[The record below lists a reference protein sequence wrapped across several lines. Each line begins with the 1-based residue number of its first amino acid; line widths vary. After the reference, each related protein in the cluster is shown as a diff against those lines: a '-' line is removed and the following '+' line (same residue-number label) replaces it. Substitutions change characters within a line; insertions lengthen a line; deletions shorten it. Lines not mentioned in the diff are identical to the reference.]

1 MNRAEPA
8 MSVTLESKHTIVP
21 SIASHAQAPAG
32 ERRDGAFLASGDPS
46 LLDLDAIHA
55 ALSGQYW
62 CQGIPRAVL
71 ARAIAHSLAFGLYDT
86 TQRRSPNPNSH
97 PIQIG
102 FCRIVTDH
110 ATYGYLADVYIL
122 EPCRG
127 RGLSNL
133 LLTAAFAHPD
143 LTHLRRINLMTR
155 DAHHVYSAFGFAPP
169 SNPAG
174 CMEIVCRD
182 MYQAAARGFPQPSWS
197 T

>member
-8 MSVTLESKHTIVP
+8 LSVTVESKHAFES
-21 SIASHAQAPAG
+21 SIASHAPARVDA
-32 ERRDGAFLASGDPS
+32 RRDGTFLASGDPA

-55 ALSGQYW
+55 ALSTQYW
-62 CQGIPRAVL
+62 SQGIPRSVL

-86 TQRRSPNPNSH
+86 AHRRSPSPDAH

-122 EPCRG
+122 KPYRG

>member
-1 MNRAEPA
+1 MIEPTNA
-8 MSVTLESKHTIVP
+8 VAPTIVP
-21 SIASHAQAPAG
+21 QRPGQFG
-32 ERRDGAFLASGDPS
+32 ERRDGVFLASGDPA

-55 ALSGQYW
+55 ALASQYW

-86 TQRRSPNPNSH
+86 ETPRSSSPGAYPL
-97 PIQIG
+97 QVG

-122 EPCRG
+122 EPYRG

-133 LLTAAFAHPD
+133 LLTTAFAHPD
-143 LTHLRRINLMTR
+143 LTHVRRINLMTR
-155 DAHHVYSAFGFAPP
+155 DAHHVYRAFGFAPP

-174 CMEIVCRD
+174 CMEVVCRD
-182 MYQAAARGFPQPSWS
+182 MYQTAARGFPQPTW
-197 T
+197 TP